1 MLTKHEETILHDLA
15 ALLNEARALG
25 LAEGE
30 IYTIPDMQEEGT
42 YDDDG
47 DHRMLTEQ
55 EARAAVQSLIRTR
68 RTQDR
73 LIDVDII
80 IDCIDEAMEE
90 TAS

>member
-1 MLTKHEETILHDLA
+1 MLTKHEETVLHDLA
-15 ALLNEARALG
+15 ALLNEARELG

-47 DHRMLTEQ
+47 DHRTLTEQ

-73 LIDVDII
+73 LIDVDTI
-80 IDCIDEAMEE
+80 IDCIDEAIEK
-90 TAS
+90 S

>member
-1 MLTKHEETILHDLA
+1 MLTKHEETVLHDLA

-47 DHRMLTEQ
+47 DHRQLTER
-55 EARAAVQSLIRTR
+55 EARAAVQNLIRTR
-68 RTQDR
+68 HAQDR
-73 LIDVDII
+73 LIDVDTIY
-80 IDCIDEAMEE
+80 DCINEAVGE
-90 TAS
+90 TAT